1 MFIRLHCRVA
11 NEMILLDKILYA
23 EKSLKKASECWE
35 MLNSQALER
44 ILSSV
49 ELEGLRFIMFNSFLD
64 YSKILR
70 NTNGNEDELKKCI
83 ASALE
88 LTGYLPTMRL
98 IFIRHILEM
107 GQELAIHKSSYHD
120 AIHYLRISL
129 TSLHLL
135 HNNSNYLM
143 KDNNSNDSNQSIENI
158 ESEFNQQEF
167 ENNIHILLVK
177 TYLSMAY
184 AYQEL
189 KYELLFFHNIYIN
202 F

>member
-11 NEMILLDKILYA
+11 NEMILLDKIFYA
-23 EKSLKKASECWE
+23 EKSFKKASECWG

-49 ELEGLRFIMFNSFLD
+49 DLEGLRFIMFNSFLD

-98 IFIRHILEM
+98 TFIRHILEM

-129 TSLHLL
+129 TTLFLL
-135 HNNSNYLM
+135 HNNLNNNSLN
-143 KDNNSNDSNQSIENI
+143 DNNGNNDHNNNNNQLQEKH
-158 ESEFNQQEF
+158 EQQEY
-167 ENNIHILLVK
+167 ENNINVLLVK

-189 KYELLFFHNIYIN
+189 R
-202 F
+202 